1 MSDKTPEEIEK
12 EFFEKKAAV
21 TVAIMAA
28 VLAIVTM
35 FAGGASGDATSNK
48 TDSVDKWAQYQ
59 SKSVK
64 AHVVESEEEVL
75 NVLATGSVDEAK
87 RTAQLAKCKKEL
99 GKLEDDKKK
108 IMGEARGFE
117 HAVDVANMQGTRY
130 GYASLLLQIGIV
142 IASVS
147 ILVRKNYVWLVGVG
161 LAVVATYMTMTVLL
175 PIPKK
180 LGGLDI
186 AEVTSTT

>member
-35 FAGGASGDATSNK
+35 CTGNASSDATSNK

-64 AHVVESEEEVL
+64 AHVVESEEDVL
-75 NVLATGSVDEAK
+75 SVLAPGSVDEAK
-87 RTAQLAKCKKEL
+87 RTAQLAKCKKVL
-99 GKLEDDKKK
+99 DGLLKDKKD
-108 IMGEARGFE
+108 ISGEARAFE
-117 HAVDVANMQGTRY
+117 HAVDVANAQGTRY

-147 ILVRKNYVWLVGVG
+147 ILVRKNDVWLIGVI
-161 LAVVATYMTMTVLL
+161 LAVVAVYLTLTVLL
-175 PIPKK
+175 PIPKQ
-180 LGGLDI
+180 LGGLVI
-186 AEVTSTT
+186 ADVTSTS